1 MSSGCR
7 IFVLSAVLI
16 VGVAV
21 GLHAYRYRDEFV
33 FLTVEESSMT
43 ALAGLPI
50 GWEKLP
56 GAFIDCEDKSI
67 ELDRRPHLF
76 GVSLGVHFVSSS
88 RGIEFAESLRFSRL
102 GRVSVGIGEPVSVQG
117 LDWSGNKV
125 EMVDNSARVVRGELV
140 VEKTESPGVVHLRY
154 GGRRFSLSPGQSWA
168 ELLTSSDGEITEIPA
183 GSWEEEVDAC
193 LAEGRPVTRLAIANR
208 GFWPKSNVREY
219 MPDPSG
225 GVTR

>member
-1 MSSGCR
+1 
-7 IFVLSAVLI
+7 
-16 VGVAV
+16 
-21 GLHAYRYRDEFV
+21 
-33 FLTVEESSMT
+33 
-43 ALAGLPI
+43 
-50 GWEKLP
+50 
-56 GAFIDCEDKSI
+56 
-67 ELDRRPHLF
+67 
-76 GVSLGVHFVSSS
+76 
-88 RGIEFAESLRFSRL
+88 
-102 GRVSVGIGEPVSVQG
+102 
-117 LDWSGNKV
+117 
-125 EMVDNSARVVRGELV
+125 MVDNSARVVRGELV
-140 VEKTESPGVVHLRY
+140 VEKTESTGVVHLRY